1 MWVEPYNGGKLH
13 RIRDMVNGKKVPIE
27 SGFPTKTAADK
38 RLLRLKV
45 EKMDG
50 GLLTTGANKK
60 LLGVWVN
67 EWWASHGKKVAK
79 STARTEGGRIRTHI
93 VKRIGHL
100 PLQTFGP
107 TEVREWLDQLMEPD
121 NADYDPLGAKSI
133 LNIHGYLSM
142 CMDVAVAER
151 LIRVNP
157 CTVSDLPKW
166 ERKEPRFLTEGE
178 LARVIK
184 LTPAHWK
191 PLIVFLAASGARIS
205 EALGLK
211 WQNVDL
217 LTGRVTFATQL
228 IDRAGTFEDAPL
240 KTKYSR
246 RTINVPPSVCQ
257 VLALL
262 WSADRRDNDY
272 VFRSKNG
279 GPTRYAVVRRAWC
292 RALEETE
299 FEGLGFH
306 SFRHTL
312 ASQLIKRN
320 KSLTSIQKR
329 LGHSSIKVTS
339 DLYGHLYPEVDESI
353 AVAVEEILEG
363 AHLAGIVEQAAE
375 EAERERSLRGQPWR
389 PGAVPIPGDER
400 ERSLPDRPWKPG
412 EAGNRWGIDGESMG
426 NSTLSSPD
434 VPGTP
439 GQRAKKNP
447 SSSALSG
454 F

>member
-1 MWVEPYNGGKLH
+1 MWVEPYNGGKLY

-27 SGFPTKTAADK
+27 SGFPNKTTAEN

-50 GLLTTGANKK
+50 GLLATGADKK

-67 EWWASHGKKVAK
+67 EWWASHGKKVAH
-79 STARTEGGRIRTHI
+79 STTRTEGGRIRKHI
-93 VKRIGHL
+93 VSRIGHL
-100 PLQTFGP
+100 PLKTFGP
-107 TEVREWLDQLMEPD
+107 RDIREWLDQLMEPD
-121 NADYDPLGAKSI
+121 DADYDPLGAKSI

-142 CMDVAVAER
+142 ALDAAVAER

-166 ERKEPRFLTEGE
+166 ERAEPRFLTEGE
-178 LARVIK
+178 LARVIE
-184 LTPAHWK
+184 LTPAYWK
-191 PLIVFLAASGARIS
+191 PVVVFLAASGARIS
-205 EALGLK
+205 EALGLQWK
-211 WQNVDL
+211 NVDL
-217 LTGRVTFATQL
+217 LTGRITFATQL
-228 IDRAGTFEDAPL
+228 VDRDGTFVDAPL

-246 RTINVPPSVCQ
+246 RTITVPPSVCQ

-262 WSADRRDNDY
+262 WSADRRDSDY
-272 VFRSKNG
+272 VFRSQNG
-279 GPTRYAVVRRAWC
+279 GPTRYAVVRRAW
-292 RALEETE
+292 RNALEKTE
-299 FEGLGFH
+299 FKGLGFH
-306 SFRHTL
+306 AFRHTL

-363 AHLAGIVEQAAE
+363 AHLAGIVEQATE
-375 EAERERSLRGQPWR
+375 EAERERSLQGQPWR
-389 PGAVPIPGDER
+389 PGAVPDSGDER
-400 ERSLPDRPWKPG
+400 EGSLPDRPWKPG
-412 EAGNRWGIDGESMG
+412 EAGIRWGSDGESVG

-434 VPGTP
+434 VPGIP

-454 F
+454 V